1 MIKVDNISKSITT
14 RGKTLNILNN
24 ISFELN
30 KSELGV
36 ISGRSGAGKTT
47 LLHIVGGLDIPTSG
61 KCLINNECI
70 SELDDQKR
78 AKFRLSHIG
87 IVFQSFNFLMSLT
100 IEENIS
106 VPAILKNSPTNLK
119 SDIKQITK
127 ILGIEKLLNRYPNE
141 VSGGE
146 LQRACI
152 ARALINNPEIIL
164 ADEPTGNLD
173 KENRKVVLDSIKTII
188 KEFEVTVLMVTH
200 DIEIESSADRIF
212 HIDDGTLKQI

>member
-1 MIKVDNISKSITT
+1 MIKVDNVSKSIVT
-14 RGKTLNILNN
+14 RDKTLNILNN

-47 LLHIVGGLDIPTSG
+47 LLHIIGGLDIPTSG
-61 KCLINNECI
+61 KCFINNECI

-106 VPAILKNSPTNLK
+106 VPAILKNSPVNLK
-119 SDIKQITK
+119 NNIEEITK

-152 ARALINNPEIIL
+152 ARALINSPEIIL

-173 KENRKVVLDSIKTII
+173 KENRKIVLDSIKTII
-188 KEFEVTVLMVTH
+188 EELKVTVLMVTH
-200 DIEIESSADRIF
+200 DIEIESSADKIF
-212 HIDDGTLKQI
+212 HIDDGRLKQI